1 MESYVLR
8 IYRRE
13 GARIVGLIEQTASN
27 QQSSFHSAEELWAV
41 LAGNDP
47 PHANPGPAPPDSVT
61 GRRRTDS
68 KK

>member
-13 GARIVGLIEQTASN
+13 GTRIVGLIEQTASN
-27 QQSSFHSAEELWAV
+27 QQSSFHSVEELWAV

-47 PHANPGPAPPDSVT
+47 PHAISDSVLPESVT
-61 GRRRTDS
+61 GRRRNDPE
-68 KK
+68 K

>member
-13 GARIVGLIEQTASN
+13 GSRIVGLVEQTVN
-27 QQSSFHSAEELWAV
+27 GRQLPFHSAEELWAV
-41 LAGNDP
+41 LAGNDQPHENPDPVP
-47 PHANPGPAPPDSVT
+47 PGHMT